1 MRIDPSRCGLLG
13 NNVQPQ
19 PVPPQQSSPQQQA
32 AQANASPTMMAN
44 QMKPVQKQI
53 KQENVAPPPSYC
65 ELNR

>member
-19 PVPPQQSSPQQQA
+19 PVPQQSSPQQQA
-32 AQANASPTMMAN
+32 AQANASPTMMGN
-44 QMKPVQKQI
+44 QMKPMLKQI